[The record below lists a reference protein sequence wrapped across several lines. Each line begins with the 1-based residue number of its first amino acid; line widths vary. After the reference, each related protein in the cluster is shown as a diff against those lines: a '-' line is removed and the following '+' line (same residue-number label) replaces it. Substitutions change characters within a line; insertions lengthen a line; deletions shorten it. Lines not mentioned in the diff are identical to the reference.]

1 MFVDLTIKIKNKD
14 FSYNS
19 IKQTRTKMIIGIQQ
33 NESRGKHIV
42 IWLFNH
48 LKLSCKTLAATHQE
62 VLTQLLV
69 GKVSNNLEY

>member
-1 MFVDLTIKIKNKD
+1 
-14 FSYNS
+14 
-19 IKQTRTKMIIGIQQ
+19 MIIGIQQ